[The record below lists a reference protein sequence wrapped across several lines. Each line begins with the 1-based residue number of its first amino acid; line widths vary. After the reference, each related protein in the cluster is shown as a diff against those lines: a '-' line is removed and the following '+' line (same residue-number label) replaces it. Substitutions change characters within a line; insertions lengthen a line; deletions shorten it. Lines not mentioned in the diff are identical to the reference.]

1 MGSFITSLTSNKIIN
16 YKASK
21 TITNCALD
29 GLNASLSKKAPGVAE
44 IINNEK
50 TIQKPN
56 PIIET
61 FKYPFVDMPKDILNF
76 VADKT
81 NWTSL
86 KESKLLT
93 DFNSQKQQQAYER
106 ALRGL
111 HQNADSLISDYAA
124 KHNIDTKDIETF
136 VCKNRCNPDFQEIC
150 EEVSKKFYKLF
161 DDNLAVDKAHYNT
174 PHERTIVKIVSSVVA
189 AIILG
194 NDFYNKSI
202 LNGKN
207 DEEARQSA
215 AGKRKQELIESAQE
229 ALSQYLTL
237 GAFSS
242 FTNNSPIAAP
252 ILSTALSL
260 VFRITSRL
268 SMRRP
273 IRRIKLPDEQ
283 AEIQRNISIE
293 NYMKATKENK
303 PIKPDETT
311 VVKTK
316 DNKKHILSPRN
327 ILLACLASIAV
338 GFAGRGIKSTKAFNS
353 LKDGLLKLSPVKAL
367 VEKYNKMTVGEVWVN
382 ADEAETFIENITGKK
397 FGKMHDFYWNSDNNN
412 PTGILQKAFRDKSLV
427 KDGKILLGE
436 YEKMA
441 TIPLLNVKV
450 SVKELLNIPLAP
462 FKIVKEFASYPYKAV
477 AKICEGLGVI
487 KKDPG
492 ERELKNKYNLVN
504 TYLDYK
510 DKLQKN
516 NNIADDEFIEKFQQH
531 LEDNRITALNK
542 ETQSSIKN
550 IAVGKTT
557 QLLGT
562 AASLY
567 FAMNDDYNETAKQTG
582 NKQKAQK
589 DARLRG
595 VNKIVRIVVQMAMM
609 DIFNKTFKVSYAK
622 SLIGAGVITAAC
634 TVATDAVSR
643 ILSGMPARRMNKEQ
657 LEKYQKR
664 KDEGF
669 LKKYYGAIDKL
680 TD

>member
-1 MGSFITSLTSNKIIN
+1 MGSLTSLTTNKIIN
-16 YKASK
+16 YKAARK
-21 TITNCALD
+21 ITNCSLD
-29 GLNASLSKKAPGVAE
+29 GLNAFLSKKASNVVQVVNGE
-44 IINNEK
+44 QF
-50 TIQKPN
+50 TQKPN

-61 FKYPFVDMPKDILNF
+61 VKYPFADMPKDVLNF
-76 VADKT
+76 IVDKT

-86 KESKLLT
+86 KESKMLT
-93 DFNSQKQQQAYER
+93 NYNGKKQQEAYER

-111 HQNADSLISDYAA
+111 FQNADNFIAEYAA
-124 KHNIDTKDIETF
+124 KNNINPKDIESF
-136 VCKNRCNPDFQEIC
+136 RCTNQPNPKFQGIC
-150 EEVSKKFYKLF
+150 EEVSEKFYKLF
-161 DDNLAVDKAHYNT
+161 DDNLAIDKAHYNT
-174 PHERTIVKIVSSVVA
+174 PHERTIVKIVSSAVA

-202 LNGKN
+202 LNGKS
-207 DEEARQSA
+207 DKEARESA
-215 AGKRKQELIESAQE
+215 TGKRRQELIESAQE

-237 GAFSS
+237 GAFAS

-283 AEIQRNISIE
+283 TEIQRHFDLEEYKKSVKEDRPIE
-293 NYMKATKENK
+293 PEK
-303 PIKPDETT
+303 IT
-311 VVKTK
+311 VAKNK
-316 DNKKHILSPRN
+316 DNKKHILSAKN
-327 ILLACLASIAV
+327 ILLACLASIAI
-338 GFAGRGIKSTKAFNS
+338 GFAGRGVKSTKVFNS
-353 LKDGLLKLSPVKAL
+353 LKDGFLKLSPIKAL
-367 VEKYNKMTVGEVWVN
+367 VEKYNKMTVGEVWV
-382 ADEAETFIENITGKK
+382 DETEAKTFINKLFKNK
-397 FGKMHDFYWNSDNNN
+397 FKNMANSYWGPDDKN
-412 PTGILQKAFRDKSLV
+412 PDGILKKAFQNPKLV

-487 KKDPG
+487 KKDSG